1 MSMQFTQK
9 ERVMAGSQEVQGVK
23 QAIIDLDEAHIGEL
37 IRKAVAAV
45 ATTKD
50 IVENGMRAGM
60 TEVGKKYEAGEY
72 YLAEFE
78 LSANVMA
85 KGLATLKVMVPWE
98 SGTGETVVLATPKGD
113 LHDMGK
119 SLVASLLATSGYRV
133 VDVGIDTPP
142 EKVVDAVRSNDARAL
157 GLSVVLASSIDEASR
172 IVDALVEAGLREKV
186 MVIAGGVVA
195 STDVA
200 AKIGADAYV
209 ESAFDVVQVL
219 NEALQ
224 KTRAG

>member
-1 MSMQFTQK
+1 
-9 ERVMAGSQEVQGVK
+9 MAGSAEVQSVK

-37 IRKAVAAV
+37 VREAVAAG

-98 SGTGETVVLATPKGD
+98 SGTGDTVVLATPKGD

-119 SLVASLLATSGYRV
+119 GLVASLLATSGYRV
-133 VDVGIDTPP
+133 VDVGIDTAP
-142 EKVVDAVRSNDARAL
+142 EKVVEAVRSNDARAV
-157 GLSVVLASSIDEASR
+157 GLSLVLSSSVDEAR
-172 IVDALVEAGLREKV
+172 EIIDALREAGLRDKV
-186 MVIAGGVVA
+186 KVIVGGVVA
-195 STDVA
+195 SREVA
-200 AKIGADAYV
+200 GTIGADLYV
-209 ESAFDVVQVL
+209 QSAFDVVGAL
-219 NEALQ
+219 NEMLQ
-224 KTRAG
+224 KTRAS

>member
-1 MSMQFTQK
+1 
-9 ERVMAGSQEVQGVK
+9 MAGSQEVQGVK
-23 QAIIDLDEAHIGEL
+23 QAIIDLDEAHTGEL
-37 IRKAVAAV
+37 VRKAVAAG

-98 SGTGETVVLATPKGD
+98 SGTGETVVLATPRGD

-119 SLVASLLATSGYRV
+119 SLVASLLATSGYKA

-142 EKVVDAVRSNDARAL
+142 EKVVEAVRANDARAV
-157 GLSVVLASSIDEASR
+157 GLSLVLASSIDEAR
-172 IVDALVEAGLREKV
+172 AIIDALGEAGLREKV
-186 MVIAGGVVA
+186 KVIVGGVVA
-195 STDVA
+195 SKDVA
-200 AKIGADAYV
+200 ARIGADAYV
-209 ESAFDVVQVL
+209 QSAFDVVGVL
-219 NEALQ
+219 NEMLQ
-224 KTRAG
+224 ATRAS